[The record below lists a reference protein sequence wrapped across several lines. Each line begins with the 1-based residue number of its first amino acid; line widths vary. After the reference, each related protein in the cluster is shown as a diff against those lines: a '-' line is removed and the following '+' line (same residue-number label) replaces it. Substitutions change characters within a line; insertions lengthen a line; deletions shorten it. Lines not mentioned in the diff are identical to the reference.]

1 MVTNGCVRRGLA
13 RHGERVEITYFKE
26 DAMEDTYTISIESIS
41 RMEDGVYH
49 VVEHNGDEFLLFVS
63 GNDIESVRI
72 EDIEEA
78 ETE

>member
-1 MVTNGCVRRGLA
+1 
-13 RHGERVEITYFKE
+13 
-26 DAMEDTYTISIESIS
+26 MEDTYTVSIESIS

-49 VVEHNGDEFLLFVS
+49 VVEHGGNEFLLFVS